1 MSINVL
7 ATIKFSGGKVK
18 KTFPPRRHPTLPA
31 YLAITL
37 FTAPSKRRQGWKLT
51 GRKRKGA

>member
-18 KTFPPRRHPTLPA
+18 KTFPPRWHPTLPA